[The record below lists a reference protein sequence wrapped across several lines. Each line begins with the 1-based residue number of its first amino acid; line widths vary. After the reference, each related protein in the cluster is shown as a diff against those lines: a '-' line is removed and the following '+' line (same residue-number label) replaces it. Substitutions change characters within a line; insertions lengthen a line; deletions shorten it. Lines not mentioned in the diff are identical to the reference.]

1 MVSALSGN
9 IRTWGAG
16 GLQCHMRGY
25 IGSMGAI
32 LWSLNGTIQSGSW
45 GGFSVT

>member
-9 IRTWGAG
+9 IRTWG

-25 IGSMGAI
+25 IIIGSMGAI
-32 LWSLNGTIQSGSW
+32 LWSLNGTILSESW